1 MNQWNPS
8 TLQVKTNQSSAASEF
23 RFYNTSAFP
32 GKIKQVVIKF
42 SALTL
47 SNTSTTGFM
56 FVGGTS
62 EVTATTGGTNGTWD
76 SNNNTITWTPNA
88 TDNYTYFAF
97 YQNGKVATGTNKLAE
112 KDAIVVTY
120 ETSGGN
126 GTENNPYSV
135 AQALAN
141 APSTGTSDY
150 VYVKGIVSKFYADDI
165 MSDGTNYRY
174 YISDDGATNNQL
186 LVYQGKKSNT
196 DAFSSVDDLRTGD
209 LVVIYGQ
216 LKKYSSVTEFEPG
229 NYIVSLKRELA
240 NANLS
245 FSETSYTTT
254 LGEDFTAPTLTNPH
268 NLTVS
273 YSSSNPEYATVDE
286 TTGAVSL
293 VATGTTTITA
303 SSAETATYAAG
314 SASYTLTV
322 ETQFVIEDGVFDF
335 GAKQSDYNSG
345 VSTTT
350 DGATYV
356 TDNKTWTAGNVT
368 LVTSG
373 KYRWWDAD
381 GSIRYYTDGN
391 SKLTFSVPEGY
402 EITNIVFE
410 CNSGKTAM
418 TTEVGNYSVSGTTGT
433 WTGRA
438 NTVILSTSALQ
449 VKKIIVTY
457 GEEVAAVKEPVISLV
472 SGTYVGTQSVTI
484 TCNTEGATI
493 YYTTDGTDPTT
504 TSTEYTGAITIDK
517 TTTLKAI
524 AIKNG
529 MTNSTIVSASYTIKT
544 VVDGVFD
551 FASKF
556 TDYDSG
562 VETTSDGQTYVTEPK
577 TWTAGNVMLVT
588 SGKYRWWDN
597 DGTLRFYN
605 NTPNSSMTISVPNG
619 YVITK
624 IVIDGGQNFSANVGT
639 YSSGTWTGESQE
651 VVLSCTVTSGSV
663 NVKMVTVIYEKGV
676 SKQDP
681 ALTYSTTTATVN
693 LGEAFVAPTLSYAEG
708 FTGTIIYSST
718 NEEVAK
724 LDATGAVSI
733 VGIGS
738 TTIKA
743 EFAGD
748 ENYNASSASYTL
760 TVVDPNALGGAN
772 NPYTVAQARAA
783 IDAGTGVEKVYA
795 TGIVCKASNSLYSNK
810 YLSYYISEDGKNDSP
825 QLEAYNG
832 LGVDGAPFTSV
843 DDIKVGDVVV
853 IYGNLTK
860 YNSTYE
866 FAANNQLVS
875 LKRAPATPT
884 FSPEPNEAER
894 IFDSQEVTI
903 NCETEGAEIYYQL
916 DGSEDA
922 VKYEAPFTLTETT
935 AVRAWAQI
943 GEMKSKVVEANYI
956 IVPAVASIDE
966 VKYETLGEAFEMAEA
981 GQTVTLLNNTEVTS
995 AITVDKNVKL
1005 VLAGNVVENNVGNAF
1020 LFTIAEGCS
1029 LEIDGDAEGSG
1040 MTIPSTNTTAKGFVS
1055 HGGHANV
1062 TLNVHGGKYS
1072 GNMTKDAHNKAYFWA
1087 FGDAANLSYTLN
1099 NVTTESNIYVLD
1111 INSDSENNVLNVTN
1125 CTFTDTGDHCVMSVG
1140 GINLTATF
1148 NGVTVNTEKSLIVEV
1163 AGAKATFTDCN
1174 FTNPSANETGW
1185 MNSALSA
1192 SYNADVTI
1200 ESGTYGGTQ
1209 AVYLLPSSGKVTIN
1223 GGTFTGEVK
1232 SSIASNNYG
1241 LPYYSGVSELVI
1253 TGGTFNNCTLTVED
1267 TDQTEGHVAKIT
1279 VSGGIFDKSVP
1290 EEFCA
1295 EGYICA
1301 ANPDPET
1308 STAYPYA
1315 VRKVIYVANLGRYDA
1330 DTDEYSWTKYT
1341 DAKEAFNAVQ
1351 SGDELWLW
1359 ASANEDLTLPIDGE
1373 VTIVAWGEGVTYTG
1387 EVSAP
1392 EGYLVET
1399 EDLTEDYKVN
1409 DGLVQSAILYKTVV
1423 DAAKAPVRV
1432 FDKDGNLKSG
1442 YMTLPT
1448 LYSPKLVD
1456 GDVVRLYSDCTY
1468 SSSTGRYLPANATL
1482 DLNGHTLTNTD
1493 GSGIATYSSNG
1504 GKTLTIKDSSE
1515 EKTGKITCS
1524 VANSP
1529 VLLAG
1534 VHGTLIIEGGNFEAP
1549 SNSNKGIFG
1558 TIAEDAK
1565 VIISGGIFNQPV
1577 PEEFCAEGYIPTD
1590 LGEGK
1595 YGVKA
1600 SAYVAQV
1607 GEQKYETLQAAIDAA
1622 EEGETVKLLKDIE
1635 LEQTETVD
1643 GVKKYGARV
1652 EKSIIIDGDGHK
1664 LSGNA
1669 NRSIGIKGTDSS
1681 NKINVAIKNLNIENA
1696 QNGGGAIFTR
1706 GNLNS
1711 LTLNNVN
1718 LILSSTGGGY
1728 NQPLTISGNAGTEET
1743 NNIVEV
1749 KLDGCTLE
1757 SAPNCEY
1764 GYAIINWVPANVE
1777 IKNSVIKGWACLYA
1791 KPNSKGTTYT
1801 VEESELIS
1809 SNQNAGDWNSFGVIV
1824 LEDKDI
1830 TVNVTNTKIDISGT
1844 KNTQSIATFNNY
1856 WATAS
1861 NNSTAGST
1869 VTLGEGNTIIMKD
1882 DAQFTVG
1889 SVNDGDENG
1898 GNLIISGGIF
1908 DKPVPEQ
1915 YCAEGMIPVDLGDGK
1930 YGVKLYISAPII
1942 FHDSGE
1948 YESEL
1953 QIAMAGEGT
1962 IMYTLNDGEAQ
1973 TYSAPFTIT
1982 EDATIKAWAVK
1993 DGVASDVTEPKTFT
2007 IKEKAKGAVVEDGY
2021 YTIQTNDGKYV
2032 NVAGRKTVT
2041 LVSDTKSAG
2050 TVIRVKA
2057 DEDGVKVL
2065 RSQAVDLPRYA
2076 ERAMSYV
2083 PEIVKEVVNKLAGSV
2098 DDPIIGEEGAE
2109 LILDKFNQE
2118 FDYHLYLEKTGDAY
2132 RIYGRTPSMKPV
2144 VDFYAENKELVDSRL
2159 PKVEDFVKE
2168 VLQKIVDKVGHG
2180 QSVVDMFKVKTV
2192 WTNMGGTLTDPDV
2205 DQAKFFEEVLSSEK
2219 NTWEFAY
2226 QTGMLY
2232 WDKVKSY
2239 LEDNTS
2245 ELGDYG
2251 KYIEKI
2257 PQIRPNFK
2265 YYIVPS
2271 TSGVDIISEGNSEIA
2286 DASTAWTLTKRDG
2299 FDVTF
2304 DASLSKNNGKEMYKT
2319 LYVDFAYELPENVK
2333 AYAITGINETTG
2345 FATKEEISG
2354 VIAAQT
2360 PVLLQA
2366 TFDAEQTADQTMT
2379 LTLSTKAG
2387 TTPETNL
2394 LVGAD
2399 YLINEYEI
2407 NTPQVESI
2415 FSMLAKLS
2423 QSLANEYSYLKRKNA
2438 GTVNNKYFF
2447 GIAVEG
2453 ELDKAYEEKTGD
2465 EMENTPVR
2473 ILSMGNQKLG
2483 FYGSWD
2489 PVKNNEAFIVTE
2501 NEELDP
2507 VKLTL
2512 KGDVDRDGD
2521 VDEDDLK
2528 ALVKI
2533 VLGKVTLENN
2543 PDDYDFDAAHVNEDE
2558 DINIAD
2564 VTALVNI
2571 LKPQPQ
2577 D

>member
-1 MNQWNPS
+1 M
-8 TLQVKTNQSSAASEF
+8 V
-23 RFYNTSAFP
+23 
-32 GKIKQVVIKF
+32 
-42 SALTL
+42 
-47 SNTSTTGFM
+47 
-56 FVGGTS
+56 
-62 EVTATTGGTNGTWD
+62 
-76 SNNNTITWTPNA
+76 
-88 TDNYTYFAF
+88 
-97 YQNGKVATGTNKLAE
+97 
-112 KDAIVVTY
+112 
-120 ETSGGN
+120 
-126 GTENNPYSV
+126 
-135 AQALAN
+135 
-141 APSTGTSDY
+141 
-150 VYVKGIVSKFYADDI
+150 VKG
-165 MSDGTNYRY
+165 T
-174 YISDDGATNNQL
+174 
-186 LVYQGKKSNT
+186 
-196 DAFSSVDDLRTGD
+196 
-209 LVVIYGQ
+209 
-216 LKKYSSVTEFEPG
+216 LKKYNDITEF
-229 NYIVSLKRELA
+229 NY
-240 NANLS
+240 
-245 FSETSYTTT
+245 
-254 LGEDFTAPTLTNPH
+254 
-268 NLTVS
+268 
-273 YSSSNPEYATVDE
+273 
-286 TTGAVSL
+286 
-293 VATGTTTITA
+293 
-303 SSAETATYAAG
+303 
-314 SASYTLTV
+314 
-322 ETQFVIEDGVFDF
+322 
-335 GAKQSDYNSG
+335 
-345 VSTTT
+345 
-350 DGATYV
+350 
-356 TDNKTWTAGNVT
+356 
-368 LVTSG
+368 
-373 KYRWWDAD
+373 
-381 GSIRYYTDGN
+381 
-391 SKLTFSVPEGY
+391 
-402 EITNIVFE
+402 
-410 CNSGKTAM
+410 
-418 TTEVGNYSVSGTTGT
+418 
-433 WTGRA
+433 
-438 NTVILSTSALQ
+438 
-449 VKKIIVTY
+449 
-457 GEEVAAVKEPVISLV
+457 
-472 SGTYVGTQSVTI
+472 
-484 TCNTEGATI
+484 
-493 YYTTDGTDPTT
+493 
-504 TSTEYTGAITIDK
+504 
-517 TTTLKAI
+517 
-524 AIKNG
+524 
-529 MTNSTIVSASYTIKT
+529 
-544 VVDGVFD
+544 
-551 FASKF
+551 
-556 TDYDSG
+556 
-562 VETTSDGQTYVTEPK
+562 
-577 TWTAGNVMLVT
+577 
-588 SGKYRWWDN
+588 
-597 DGTLRFYN
+597 
-605 NTPNSSMTISVPNG
+605 
-619 YVITK
+619 
-624 IVIDGGQNFSANVGT
+624 
-639 YSSGTWTGESQE
+639 
-651 VVLSCTVTSGSV
+651 
-663 NVKMVTVIYEKGV
+663 
-676 SKQDP
+676 
-681 ALTYSTTTATVN
+681 
-693 LGEAFVAPTLSYAEG
+693 
-708 FTGTIIYSST
+708 
-718 NEEVAK
+718 
-724 LDATGAVSI
+724 
-733 VGIGS
+733 
-738 TTIKA
+738 
-743 EFAGD
+743 
-748 ENYNASSASYTL
+748 
-760 TVVDPNALGGAN
+760 
-772 NPYTVAQARAA
+772 
-783 IDAGTGVEKVYA
+783 
-795 TGIVCKASNSLYSNK
+795 
-810 YLSYYISEDGKNDSP
+810 
-825 QLEAYNG
+825 
-832 LGVDGAPFTSV
+832 
-843 DDIKVGDVVV
+843 
-853 IYGNLTK
+853 
-860 YNSTYE
+860 
-866 FAANNQLVS
+866 NNQLVS
-875 LKRAPATPT
+875 LDR
-884 FSPEPNEAER
+884 PEKPKHWAK
-894 IFDSQEVTI
+894 FFV
-903 NCETEGAEIYYQL
+903 
-916 DGSEDA
+916 DGEELVEDA
-922 VKYEAPFTLTETT
+922 VEIQEGQNITFPEATSEINGKIFMGWLAEEIDGTTDEAPTF
-935 AVRAWAQI
+935 
-943 GEMKSKVVEANYI
+943 
-956 IVPAVASIDE
+956 
-966 VKYETLGEAFEMAEA
+966 
-981 GQTVTLLNNTEVTS
+981 VTS
-995 AITVDKNVKL
+995 ASM
-1005 VLAGNVVENNVGNAF
+1005 GNSDVTYYAVFAIANATGESVE
-1020 LFTIAEGCS
+1020 TK
-1029 LEIDGDAEGSG
+1029 
-1040 MTIPSTNTTAKGFVS
+1040 TQ
-1055 HGGHANV
+1055 
-1062 TLNVHGGKYS
+1062 TLQYDTWTYS
-1072 GNMTKDAHNKAYFWA
+1072 GTTTDKSSYRL
-1087 FGDAANLSYTLN
+1087 FGNDSY
-1099 NVTTESNIYVLD
+1099 
-1111 INSDSENNVLNVTN
+1111 
-1125 CTFTDTGDHCVMSVG
+1125 
-1140 GINLTATF
+1140 
-1148 NGVTVNTEKSLIVEV
+1148 
-1163 AGAKATFTDCN
+1163 
-1174 FTNPSANETGW
+1174 
-1185 MNSALSA
+1185 
-1192 SYNADVTI
+1192 I
-1200 ESGTYGGTQ
+1200 ESISFDLSKLSKIIVYGGTYGGGG
-1209 AVYLLPSSGKVTIN
+1209 YNSLTI
-1223 GGTFTGEVK
+1223 GDGTNIWK
-1232 SSIASNNYG
+1232 S
-1241 LPYYSGVSELVI
+1241 V
-1253 TGGTFNNCTLTVED
+1253 
-1267 TDQTEGHVAKIT
+1267 T
-1279 VSGGIFDKSVP
+1279 VSGSSQTGT
-1290 EEFCA
+1290 
-1295 EGYICA
+1295 
-1301 ANPDPET
+1301 NT
-1308 STAYPYA
+1308 
-1315 VRKVIYVANLGRYDA
+1315 
-1330 DTDEYSWTKYT
+1330 YT
-1341 DAKEAFNAVQ
+1341 DGTSLTGTNKLRITATA
-1351 SGDELWLW
+1351 GDGKSNGLRISKVEIFT
-1359 ASANEDLTLPIDGE
+1359 NEPS
-1373 VTIVAWGEGVTYTG
+1373 IV
-1387 EVSAP
+1387 
-1392 EGYLVET
+1392 
-1399 EDLTEDYKVN
+1399 
-1409 DGLVQSAILYKTVV
+1409 
-1423 DAAKAPVRV
+1423 
-1432 FDKDGNLKSG
+1432 
-1442 YMTLPT
+1442 
-1448 LYSPKLVD
+1448 
-1456 GDVVRLYSDCTY
+1456 YSDYCT
-1468 SSSTGRYLPANATL
+1468 TV
-1482 DLNGHTLTNTD
+1482 
-1493 GSGIATYSSNG
+1493 
-1504 GKTLTIKDSSE
+1504 KT
-1515 EKTGKITCS
+1515 
-1524 VANSP
+1524 
-1529 VLLAG
+1529 
-1534 VHGTLIIEGGNFEAP
+1534 
-1549 SNSNKGIFG
+1549 
-1558 TIAEDAK
+1558 
-1565 VIISGGIFNQPV
+1565 
-1577 PEEFCAEGYIPTD
+1577 
-1590 LGEGK
+1590 
-1595 YGVKA
+1595 
-1600 SAYVAQV
+1600 YVAQV

-1915 YCAEGMIPVDLGDGK
+1915 YCAEGYIPADLGEGK
-1930 YGVKLYISAPII
+1930 YGVKLYISTPVI
-1942 FHDSGE
+1942 FHDSGK
-1948 YESEL
+1948 YEEKL
-1953 QIAMAGEGT
+1953 TVTIAGENVK
-1962 IMYTLNDGEAQ
+1962 YSLNDGEAQ
-1973 TYSAPFTIT
+1973 TYTDPINIT
-1982 EDATIKAWAVK
+1982 ANTTIKAWTEQ
-1993 DGVASDVTEPKTFT
+1993 DGATSDVVTREYT
-2007 IKEKAKGAVVEDGY
+2007 IVEKAKGAVVEDGY
-2021 YTIQTNDGKYV
+2021 YTIQNNGGKYV

-2041 LVSDTKSAG
+2041 LVEDTKSAG

-2083 PEIVKEVVNKLAGSV
+2083 PEIVKEVVKKLAANV
-2098 DDPIIGEEGAE
+2098 DDPIIGEQGAE

-2118 FDYHLYLEKTGDAY
+2118 FDYHLYLEGENNTY

-2512 KGDVDRDGD
+2512 KGDVYRDGVID
-2521 VDEDDLK
+2521 NKDLT
-2528 ALVKI
+2528 ALVEI
-2533 VLGKVTLENN
+2533 VLGKVTLENKPEN
-2543 PDDYDFDAAHVNEDE
+2543 YDFDAAHVNEDE